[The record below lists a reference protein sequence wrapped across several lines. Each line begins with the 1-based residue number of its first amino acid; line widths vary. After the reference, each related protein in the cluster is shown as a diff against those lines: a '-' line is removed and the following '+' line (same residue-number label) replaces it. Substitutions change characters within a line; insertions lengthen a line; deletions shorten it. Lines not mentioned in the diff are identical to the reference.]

1 MQYLFDDN
9 LTVSFQKVVE
19 KSLIEFFKEHDLTSF
34 QKMLRDGMNNI
45 CGTIQKRLLERI
57 DDHFVSNTD
66 HRKNWVIERRNDAKT
81 ILSPFGQVTYRR
93 TYFRNRKTGEYAYLA
108 DRAVGYTSHQRLDAL
123 LEADIVAE
131 VGDSSYRKAGNSQ
144 EKDVPGTGVS
154 GQTVMN
160 LVRKFRPERIQEK
173 EQPKKKRECRVIYI
187 EADEDHVPHQGQGI
201 PAFEQRLVYVHE
213 GTVRVGKNRNK
224 LIGKRYFTFPPGI
237 KSEKIWDT
245 IWRYLDATYDLE
257 KTDHIFVLGDGAGWI
272 KSATQYIPTSHYV
285 LDGFHLRQA
294 IYRAA
299 GADEIKRGALA
310 QTIWHGK
317 RTAMNNL
324 LMSFLDQAETES
336 RRDSIEKV
344 INYLNNNWPGIQ
356 ARRIYRDILVGC
368 SAEGHVSHVLSARL
382 SSRPMGWSYI
392 GANQVAHLRVH
403 HANGVN
409 LHDAYLKNRN
419 RNKDES
425 FYDDLA
431 KPPKETLS
439 KASGDSHEIFGNIP
453 TLRRGA
459 GLSLGYLLRRIS
471 NTNQDF

>member
-1 MQYLFDDN
+1 
-9 LTVSFQKVVE
+9 
-19 KSLIEFFKEHDLTSF
+19 
-34 QKMLRDGMNNI
+34 
-45 CGTIQKRLLERI
+45 
-57 DDHFVSNTD
+57 
-66 HRKNWVIERRNDAKT
+66 
-81 ILSPFGQVTYRR
+81 
-93 TYFRNRKTGEYAYLA
+93 
-108 DRAVGYTSHQRLDAL
+108 
-123 LEADIVAE
+123 
-131 VGDSSYRKAGNSQ
+131 
-144 EKDVPGTGVS
+144 
-154 GQTVMN
+154 
-160 LVRKFRPERIQEK
+160 
-173 EQPKKKRECRVIYI
+173 
-187 EADEDHVPHQGQGI
+187 
-201 PAFEQRLVYVHE
+201 
-213 GTVRVGKNRNK
+213 
-224 LIGKRYFTFPPGI
+224 
-237 KSEKIWDT
+237 
-245 IWRYLDATYDLE
+245 
-257 KTDHIFVLGDGAGWI
+257 
-272 KSATQYIPTSHYV
+272 
-285 LDGFHLRQA
+285 
-294 IYRAA
+294 
-299 GADEIKRGALA
+299 
-310 QTIWHGK
+310 
-317 RTAMNNL
+317 MNNL

-431 KPPKETLS
+431 KPPKETLP

>member
-9 LTVSFQKVVE
+9 LAVSFPKVVE

-34 QKMLRDGMNNI
+34 Q
-45 CGTIQKRLLERI
+45 
-57 DDHFVSNTD
+57 S
-66 HRKNWVIERRNDAKT
+66 
-81 ILSPFGQVTYRR
+81 
-93 TYFRNRKTGEYAYLA
+93 
-108 DRAVGYTSHQRLDAL
+108 
-123 LEADIVAE
+123 
-131 VGDSSYRKAGNSQ
+131 
-144 EKDVPGTGVS
+144 
-154 GQTVMN
+154 
-160 LVRKFRPERIQEK
+160 
-173 EQPKKKRECRVIYI
+173 
-187 EADEDHVPHQGQGI
+187 
-201 PAFEQRLVYVHE
+201 
-213 GTVRVGKNRNK
+213 
-224 LIGKRYFTFPPGI
+224 
-237 KSEKIWDT
+237 
-245 IWRYLDATYDLE
+245 
-257 KTDHIFVLGDGAGWI
+257 
-272 KSATQYIPTSHYV
+272 
-285 LDGFHLRQA
+285 
-294 IYRAA
+294 
-299 GADEIKRGALA
+299 
-310 QTIWHGK
+310 
-317 RTAMNNL
+317 
-324 LMSFLDQAETES
+324 
-336 RRDSIEKV
+336 DSIEKV

-431 KPPKETLS
+431 KPLKETLP